1 MRKFS
6 ELKKLTAKQEGF
18 VDEWM
23 YKWGAWVR
31 SGRIDKAQL
40 NIIAKLMQSAIPA
53 EPSEPMCDDETG
65 IMISQTIEQF
75 FAKND
80 RTLHFVVFAYYVNKR
95 TVNFIANK
103 LRENC
108 GAISMQ
114 PCSGK
119 SNIRVPS
126 VLTMRRKVEK
136 ELTLAKA
143 IIHKLLVTGFVLL
156 RTSREKSKN
165 IKVRY

>member
-6 ELKKLTAKQEGF
+6 ELTLNEEQERF

-31 SGRIDKAQL
+31 SGRIDKSQL
-40 NIIAKLMQSAIPA
+40 NIIAKLMQSVIPA
-53 EPSEPMCDDETG
+53 EPSEPMCNDDEG
-65 IMISQTIEQF
+65 MMISEIVEQF
-75 FAKND
+75 FVKND

-108 GAISMQ
+108 GTISMQ
-114 PCSGK
+114 PCNGK
-119 SNIRVPS
+119 SNIRVPCLKT
-126 VLTMRRKVEK
+126 VKRNVEK
-136 ELTLAKA
+136 NLMLAKS
-143 IIHKLLVTGFVLL
+143 IILELLVTGFVLL
-156 RTSREKSKN
+156 RTGREKSKN
-165 IKVRY
+165 IEIRY

>member
-6 ELKKLTAKQEGF
+6 ELTLTAEQERF

-23 YKWGAWVR
+23 YKWGAWIR
-31 SGRIDKAQL
+31 SGRIDKSQF

-65 IMISQTIEQF
+65 MMISEIVEQF
-75 FAKND
+75 FVKND

-114 PCSGK
+114 PCNGK

-136 ELTLAKA
+136 ELALTKA
-143 IIHKLLVTGFVLL
+143 IIHELLVTGFVLL
-156 RTSREKSKN
+156 RTGREKSKN
-165 IKVRY
+165 IKIRY

>member
-6 ELKKLTAKQEGF
+6 ELKQLTMEQGKF
-18 VDEWM
+18 VDENM
-23 YKWGAWVR
+23 YAWGAWIR
-31 SGRIDKAQL
+31 SGRIDKSQL

-65 IMISQTIEQF
+65 YMISQVVEQF
-75 FAKND
+75 FVKND
-80 RTLHFVVFAYYVNKR
+80 RFLHFIVFTYYVNKR
-95 TVNFIANK
+95 TVNFIASK
-103 LRENC
+103 LHDKC

-126 VLTMRRKVEK
+126 KLTVRRRVEK
-136 ELTLAKA
+136 ELAFAKA
-143 IIHKLLVTGFVLL
+143 IIHELLLTGFALL
-156 RTSREKSKN
+156 RTERQNVKN
-165 IKVRY
+165 IKITY